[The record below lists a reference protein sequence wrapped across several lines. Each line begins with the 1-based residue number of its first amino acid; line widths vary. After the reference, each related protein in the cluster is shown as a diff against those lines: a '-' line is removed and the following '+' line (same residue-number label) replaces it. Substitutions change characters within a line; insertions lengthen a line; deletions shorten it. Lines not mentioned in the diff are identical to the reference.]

1 MGGPSIANAIIA
13 LVAGVGGGV
22 LSRFLGAGR
31 RRLPG
36 AGASAGMADGPIRV
50 RRLTL
55 VDDSG
60 RERALLRLLDGG
72 VTLLL
77 TDEAMSWRVL
87 LSAGERGPF
96 LRFYEE
102 EINSRLGIGILRDGF
117 PGLELAD
124 ADGTARASL
133 SLDAAGRA
141 SFALRDKT
149 GVIRASFEVS
159 ADGDPSLVFA
169 DINGNTLVK
178 FP

>member
-1 MGGPSIANAIIA
+1 MGGPFIANAIVA
-13 LVAGVGGGV
+13 LVAGVCGGL

-60 RERALLRLLDGG
+60 RERALLRLIDDD

-77 TDEAMSWRVL
+77 TDEAMSWGVL

-96 LRFYEE
+96 LRFYKE
-102 EINSRLGIGILRDGF
+102 EINSRLGIGILHDGF

-124 ADGTARASL
+124 AAGTARASL
-133 SLDAAGRA
+133 RLDAAGMA

-149 GVIRASFEVS
+149 GVIRASLEVP

-169 DINGNTLVK
+169 DRNGNPSVK
-178 FP
+178 LP

>member
-22 LSRFLGAGR
+22 LSRFLGVGR

-50 RRLTL
+50 RRRTL
-55 VDDSG
+55 VDDLG

-87 LSAGERGPF
+87 LRAGERGPF
-96 LRFYEE
+96 LRFYDGV
-102 EINSRLGIGILRDGF
+102 LGIWFAQRFDIFAIRRQSVGW
-117 PGLELAD
+117 
-124 ADGTARASL
+124 AS
-133 SLDAAGRA
+133 
-141 SFALRDKT
+141 
-149 GVIRASFEVS
+149 
-159 ADGDPSLVFA
+159 
-169 DINGNTLVK
+169 
-178 FP
+178 